1 MNLASMSGW
10 GGRQGAGGAKE
21 NGRKGDLFR
30 LRVESSLSYQFAPRS
45 ILSYLSLPKPHP
57 ATTTNFSKSGE
68 DNPSQP
74 QFPTIIDSGQCWDTL
89 EG

>member
-1 MNLASMSGW
+1 MSGW
-10 GGRQGAGGAKE
+10 GGWQGAGGAKE

-68 DNPSQP
+68 DNPS
-74 QFPTIIDSGQCWDTL
+74 
-89 EG
+89 